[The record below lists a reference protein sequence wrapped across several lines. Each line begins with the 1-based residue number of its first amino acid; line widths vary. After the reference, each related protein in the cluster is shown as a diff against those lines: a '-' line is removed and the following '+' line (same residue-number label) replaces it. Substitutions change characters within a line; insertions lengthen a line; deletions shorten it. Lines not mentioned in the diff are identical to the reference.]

1 MGKRIAVVGVGAVG
15 GYTGAHMVRAGE
27 DVSFIDMWPAH
38 VDEMKKNGLRIT
50 HHEGEEPFTVKV
62 RALHLTEAQLLAK
75 EAPIDVA
82 FVDADQVVL
91 KVVRN
96 LKPFRA
102 SVCRGARDVV
112 ELAAGE
118 AERRGLRPGDRLTW
132 AARGVNGAVS
142 ESSARA
148 AAAGAPTRRIR
159 VLLATPDDYFLRL
172 ARFLLSRN
180 GFTVETTKKVA
191 NAVDLVS
198 RYWLDVVVLD
208 ASDSLSETARTVA
221 AIKALH
227 PQVSVLLVADDE
239 RPKPN
244 GGLQIADKW
253 GAIETLT
260 DDIRRAYATPTE

>member
-1 MGKRIAVVGVGAVG
+1 MAGRGALVLRREDDGEVLCERCVVADTMFRRLRGLLGQ
-15 GYTGAHMVRAGE
+15 RSLEPGE
-27 DVSFIDMWPAH
+27 GIV
-38 VDEMKKNGLRIT
+38 LRPGWSIHT
-50 HHEGEEPFTVKV
+50 AFLVFS
-62 RALHLTEAQLLAK
+62 
-75 EAPIDVA
+75 IDVA

-142 ESSARA
+142 DSAARA
-148 AAAGAPTRRIR
+148 AAADAPTRRIR

-180 GFTVETTKKVA
+180 GFTVESTKKVA

-208 ASDSLSETARTVA
+208 ASESLSETARTVA

-227 PQVSVLLVADDE
+227 PQVSVLLVADEE

-244 GGLQIADKW
+244 GGLEIADKW

-260 DDIRRAYATPTE
+260 GDIRRAYANSATE